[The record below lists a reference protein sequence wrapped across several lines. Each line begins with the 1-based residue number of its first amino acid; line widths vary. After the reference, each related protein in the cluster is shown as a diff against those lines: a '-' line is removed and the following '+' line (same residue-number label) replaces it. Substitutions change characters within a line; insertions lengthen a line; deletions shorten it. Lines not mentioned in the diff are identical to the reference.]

1 MKMQALSPDQF
12 EAWVARAVPG
22 EDVVYCT
29 GQRPS
34 EAIGAAVRAL
44 HERGLVTMTSKRSAG
59 GFRFIAQRLP
69 DPRPVRLPEHRG
81 RFARRELKGHY
92 TAERMILKIL
102 VTAADKGHP
111 CPTNGELARR
121 VGLAGAA
128 SASYRMRRLVAAG
141 KIAIEEPSPLER
153 RVVTIAATGKQTR
166 RAML

>member
-1 MKMQALSPDQF
+1 MQALSPDQF

-29 GQRPS
+29 GLRPS

-44 HERGLVTMTSKRSAG
+44 HERGLVTMTTKRADE

-69 DPRPVRLPEHRG
+69 DPPRRVPERRG
-81 RFARRELKGHY
+81 RFVRREIRGRY